1 MMLIDILIA
10 AIVIGIVVYVAKLIL
25 DLLELPQPLRQL
37 VMLVIAVI
45 VIVIVLGWFGVG
57 TRLGTVE

>member
-1 MMLIDILIA
+1 MMLIDILVA